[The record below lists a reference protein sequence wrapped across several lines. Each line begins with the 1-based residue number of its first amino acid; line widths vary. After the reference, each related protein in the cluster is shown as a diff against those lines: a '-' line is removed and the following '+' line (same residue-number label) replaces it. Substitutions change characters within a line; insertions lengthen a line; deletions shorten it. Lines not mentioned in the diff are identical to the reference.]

1 MMHPDDSDALQLQPE
16 PDKLYRYH
24 RQQLSAMLDGE
35 LPPDQARFM
44 LRRLEHDTGLAE
56 CWERWQV
63 CGDVLRGRQAALLP
77 ADFAASVARAIAG
90 DASAQDAVVRSAG
103 QAARRG
109 GLLRWGGSAALAAS
123 VAVVALLVGRQAQA
137 PLEVETPAPARV
149 AAADPVP
156 EPVPAPAAPAEAPA
170 AAPLEGVTLAMAGAS
185 ALAVA
190 ETPRRDERRSR
201 GQSQRAAATRER
213 RRQEAAAP
221 ERVLA
226 AANAPALPAAHPA
239 SGAFVAEAAPEPAAR
254 PWPQAGFGGASPF
267 AAGYAP
273 AAGLEAPSFH
283 PFEPRLDARPAMPL
297 PALVWPQAATAV
309 GTHALEPAPP
319 ADAD

>member
-1 MMHPDDSDALQLQPE
+1 MMHSDDIDALQLQPE

-35 LPPDQARFM
+35 LSPDQARFM
-44 LRRLEHDTGLAE
+44 LRRLEHDTELAA

-63 CGDVLRGRQAALLP
+63 CGDVLRGRHAALLP
-77 ADFAASVARAIAG
+77 ADFAANVARAIAG
-90 DASAQDAVVRSAG
+90 DAQAQDAVVQSAG

-156 EPVPAPAAPAEAPA
+156 KPAPAPTAPTFAPDAPA

-190 ETPRRDERRSR
+190 EAPRREERRSR
-201 GQSQRAAATRER
+201 GQSQRAAVTRER
-213 RRQEAAAP
+213 RRQEASAAP
-221 ERVLA
+221 ERMLA
-226 AANAPALPAAHPA
+226 AAAPAPAAAAARPTFA
-239 SGAFVAEAAPEPAAR
+239 AEAAPAPVAR
-254 PWPQAGFGGASPF
+254 PWPQAGFGGGSAF
-267 AAGYAP
+267 AAGYASGS
-273 AAGLEAPSFH
+273 AAIGLEAPSFH
-283 PFEPRLDARPAMPL
+283 PFEPRLEARLAMPL
-297 PALVWPQAATAV
+297 PALVWPQPA
-309 GTHALEPAPP
+309 GALGPLPP